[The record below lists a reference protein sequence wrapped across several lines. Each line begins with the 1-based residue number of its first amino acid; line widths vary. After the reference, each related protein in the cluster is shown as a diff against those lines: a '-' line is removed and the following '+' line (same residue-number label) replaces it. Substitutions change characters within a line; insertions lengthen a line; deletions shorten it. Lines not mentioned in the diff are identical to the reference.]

1 MLGKH
6 THREAQ
12 RHVQIPT
19 QTMSLLG
26 QKRLKHYNYGA
37 QAPRREPPHIFFNKY
52 TLNFFSIRAAL
63 TLARSE
69 IKLSMYNISRQVE
82 TPQRAN

>member
-1 MLGKH
+1 MFSGNFFSMLGKH

-26 QKRLKHYNYGA
+26 QKGLKDFNSGA
-37 QAPRREPPHIFFNKY
+37 QAPQRQPTHIFFNKY
-52 TLNFFSIRAAL
+52 TLNFFQFELLSRW
-63 TLARSE
+63 RE
-69 IKLSMYNISRQVE
+69 VKLN
-82 TPQRAN
+82 